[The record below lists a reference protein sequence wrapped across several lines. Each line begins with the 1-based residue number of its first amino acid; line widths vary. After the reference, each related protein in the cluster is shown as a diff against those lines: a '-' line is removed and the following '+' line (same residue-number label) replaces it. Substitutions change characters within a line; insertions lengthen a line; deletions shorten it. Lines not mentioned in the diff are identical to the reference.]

1 MRKQALIVS
10 FIVVLLLA
18 PTLMVSGAPFQAL
31 VTEDVAR
38 GDPGITVSLET
49 GDGNSSLRDY
59 EGIANQMMEQARRSW
74 ALLNGSLEDLDD
86 ADVPPPVRE
95 QMTEAI
101 RLLGEA
107 KTLKEDGDF
116 KLAAEVMLDALH
128 NFGNAL
134 RSLEKSKPEL
144 PVRPEDDVLGED
156 EKAERARGLAVAA
169 ERALDYMMKV
179 NMSAV
184 RLAEDGMDA
193 TPVMERIHEAVELLN
208 RTRKYIDDQDVDRA
222 ANELGGAREVLA
234 EANVA
239 LNRVINAHKEQV
251 RVESY
256 VDQLKTRIKSLNG
269 TIDSLLPTLNATNVK
284 NVKAKLTIAVA
295 NAERIKNLI
304 KVGNATDLLNA
315 LEVTARN
322 IGRDLVSLNG
332 NNTGVKLTVL
342 NQIEAK
348 VQVMQKSAE
357 KLAERGMEYVD
368 IHVEASNAEAVMEQL
383 KERLTEGKMG
393 EFDEI
398 AENIRARL
406 SNLTVKLTSST
417 VNRIKSEIVS
427 NVMDAI
433 KTNRERVK
441 EVVTETVKGLD
452 FFRRNSTVTDSLTN
466 STSGWLFPYNRTR
479 STKNVTEGEGEDSF
493 NPFSKVNVTKILPNG
508 STIVVKPTKP

>member
-1 MRKQALIVS
+1 
-10 FIVVLLLA
+10 
-18 PTLMVSGAPFQAL
+18 
-31 VTEDVAR
+31 
-38 GDPGITVSLET
+38 
-49 GDGNSSLRDY
+49 
-59 EGIANQMMEQARRSW
+59 
-74 ALLNGSLEDLDD
+74 
-86 ADVPPPVRE
+86 
-95 QMTEAI
+95 
-101 RLLGEA
+101 
-107 KTLKEDGDF
+107 
-116 KLAAEVMLDALH
+116 
-128 NFGNAL
+128 
-134 RSLEKSKPEL
+134 
-144 PVRPEDDVLGED
+144 
-156 EKAERARGLAVAA
+156 
-169 ERALDYMMKV
+169 
-179 NMSAV
+179 
-184 RLAEDGMDA
+184 
-193 TPVMERIHEAVELLN
+193 MERIHEAVEILN
-208 RTRKYIDDQDVDRA
+208 RTRKYIYDQDVNRA
-222 ANELGGAREVLA
+222 ANELGSAREVLA

-357 KLAERGMEYVD
+357 KLAERGMEYAD

-383 KERLTEGKMG
+383 KESLTEGKMG

-406 SNLTVKLTSST
+406 SNLTVKLSLST

-427 NVMDAI
+427 NVKDAI

-466 STSGWLFPYNRTR
+466 STSGWLFPYNGTR